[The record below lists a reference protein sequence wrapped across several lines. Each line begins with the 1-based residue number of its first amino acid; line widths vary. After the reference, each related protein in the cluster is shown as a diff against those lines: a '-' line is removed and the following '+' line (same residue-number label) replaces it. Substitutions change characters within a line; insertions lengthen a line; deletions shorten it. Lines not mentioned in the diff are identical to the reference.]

1 MIERL
6 KQLRRLW
13 GWSQAYVANMLRVSR
28 SSVSRW
34 EREVGQPNDPNREK
48 VEALVA
54 TLEKAQDEAQPG
66 KPPKV
71 QVFTHGDQVVRDK
84 IIQGD
89 AVGRDAITTGDG
101 TTYLIRDSIV
111 IVVADVE
118 VVRRLLG
125 EDAAPRESKKQI
137 TTPDDQDREN

>member
-13 GWSQAYVANMLRVSR
+13 GWSQAYVAEMLRVSR
-28 SSVSRW
+28 SSISRW
-34 EREVGQPNDPNREK
+34 EREVGQPNEPNREK

-54 TLEKAQDEAQPG
+54 TLEKAEENPQPD

-71 QVFTHGDQVVRDK
+71 QVFTHGDQIVRDK

-89 AVGRDAITTGDG
+89 SAGRDAITTGDG

-118 VVRRLLG
+118 IVRKLLG
-125 EDAAPRESKKQI
+125 EDAVKASSK
-137 TTPDDQDREN
+137 D